1 MALTHPAGWRQ
12 LPATGALAREL
23 ATLARLAEGLPD
35 AFAIYHGLHWTRAEG
50 ARAIFGEISF
60 AVVGPGGRVLLIEQH
75 SGFLDEGAEGLVR
88 AHAHGHRARRI
99 SVELARSAEALRARL
114 RPLLAPH
121 EPAVD
126 ILFHCP
132 DYTVRQPGT
141 AGLDPSRIVDARQR
155 EHLVAIVRALTR
167 DDDGQPALDAT
178 RRQAVHRFFAD
189 LLELVPD
196 VQALAGEAN
205 ALTTR
210 LSGGLA
216 EWARRIT
223 MSPHRLRVTAT
234 AGSGKTQLALAAY
247 ADALAA
253 GRRPLYVCY
262 NRPLADHFALIVPPG
277 GEVAT
282 YHQLCDRRLRAAGR
296 RPAYGAPGAFRRME
310 AEFAELVAAQPE
322 PAWRFDEIIVDEGQD
337 FAEPWR
343 DALLALLADG
353 GRAWWLED
361 PLQNLYGRPP
371 VALPGWVGLSADTNY
386 RTPADVLALLNAR
399 LPLPAPVR
407 AGSPVTDSQPELLE
421 WQDETGLMEAT
432 KRAITR
438 AIGLGFRREM
448 IVILTFRGREHSRF
462 TPLERLGPHRLRAF
476 TGRYDL
482 LGEPEHSPGELLI
495 DSVYRFKGQSAPCVI
510 FTEIDF
516 ETLDELAMRK
526 LFVGATR
533 ATMKLIFVAS
543 ARSAALLH
551 PAPPAPAPNGPAP
564 NGPSSH
570 GPSSHGL

>member
-1 MALTHPAGWRQ
+1 
-12 LPATGALAREL
+12 
-23 ATLARLAEGLPD
+23 
-35 AFAIYHGLHWTRAEG
+35 
-50 ARAIFGEISF
+50 
-60 AVVGPGGRVLLIEQH
+60 LIEQH

-88 AHAHGHRARRI
+88 AHGQGSGHRARRI

-126 ILFHCP
+126 IVFHCP

-141 AGLDPSRIVDARQR
+141 AGLDPSRIVDAQQR
-155 EHLVAIVRALTR
+155 EHLVAVVRALTR
-167 DDDGQPALDAT
+167 ADDGEPVLDAT
-178 RRQAVHRFFAD
+178 RRRAGPRFFAA
-189 LLELVPD
+189 LLALVPD

-310 AEFAELVAAQPE
+310 TEFAELVAGQPE
-322 PAWRFDEIIVDEGQD
+322 PAWR
-337 FAEPWR
+337 
-343 DALLALLADG
+343 
-353 GRAWWLED
+353 
-361 PLQNLYGRPP
+361 
-371 VALPGWVGLSADTNY
+371 
-386 RTPADVLALLNAR
+386 
-399 LPLPAPVR
+399 
-407 AGSPVTDSQPELLE
+407 
-421 WQDETGLMEAT
+421 
-432 KRAITR
+432 
-438 AIGLGFRREM
+438 
-448 IVILTFRGREHSRF
+448 
-462 TPLERLGPHRLRAF
+462 
-476 TGRYDL
+476 
-482 LGEPEHSPGELLI
+482 
-495 DSVYRFKGQSAPCVI
+495 
-510 FTEIDF
+510 
-516 ETLDELAMRK
+516 
-526 LFVGATR
+526 
-533 ATMKLIFVAS
+533 
-543 ARSAALLH
+543 
-551 PAPPAPAPNGPAP
+551 
-564 NGPSSH
+564 
-570 GPSSHGL
+570 